1 MKYTDNDLENIIAL
15 CEQDENNQNKNLA
28 SRCKKALAYTYI
40 SLKITKR
47 DKEYLKKFYDPEMDQ
62 DALLTLKKIMG
73 M

>member
-15 CEQDENNQNKNLA
+15 CEQAENNRNENLA
-28 SRCKKALAYTYI
+28 NRCKKALAYTYV

-47 DKEYLKKFYDPEMDQ
+47 DKKYLKKFYDPEMDQ